1 MRTRLITGAA
11 SAAAVAAILAGGGA
25 LETPTAQAQT
35 TAGGGIQLTAQ
46 QLRINQRISQAAV
59 RRSNEAL
66 ARLDVLEPIV
76 EALRQASGQPGA
88 QVAGAP
94 GIQGEAGPAGPAG
107 AEGETGD
114 TGPAGP
120 AGETG
125 PAGPEGPAG
134 ETGPAGAQGDT
145 GPAGPTGPAGA
156 PGQGVNAF
164 RFAGNECYPVAPGT
178 GSFDC
183 YDAEAALPSTNA
195 ANEAGD
201 AAFFTADTVDGVTT
215 LTFTTRRGFV
225 SCFEYRID
233 GSAPTIAGPNP
244 NTALPDGRWDF
255 TCISGGSAGS
265 PVSDTVEVS
274 DASLIEVRLPFGG
287 ESDERFTWTPVIPS

>member
-1 MRTRLITGAA
+1 MRTQIITGAA
-11 SAAAVAAILAGGGA
+11 SAVAVAAILAGAGA
-25 LETPTAQAQT
+25 LETPTAGAQT

-66 ARLDVLEPIV
+66 TRLDALQPIV
-76 EALRQASGQPGA
+76 AALQQAGQQPTA

-94 GIQGEAGPAGPAG
+94 GAAGVDGATGPVGETGPTGPAGADGETGPAGPAG
-107 AEGETGD
+107 DTGPTGPAGE

-125 PAGPEGPAG
+125 PV
-134 ETGPAGAQGDT
+134 
-145 GPAGPTGPAGA
+145 GPTGAMGA
-156 PGQGVNAF
+156 PGQPVNSF
-164 RFAGNECYPVAPGT
+164 RFAGNECYPAAPGT

-183 YDAEAALPSTNA
+183 YDADAVLPSTNA
-195 ANEAGD
+195 DNEAGD
-201 AAFFTADTVDGVTT
+201 AAFFGADTVAGTTT

-225 SCFEYRID
+225 SCFEYRVD

-244 NTALPDGRWDF
+244 N
-255 TCISGGSAGS
+255 
-265 PVSDTVEVS
+265 
-274 DASLIEVRLPFGG
+274 
-287 ESDERFTWTPVIPS
+287 